1 MSQTGDCFVE
11 NASGSTVRQDIN
23 NSLANILSSNSG
35 SNAPSY
41 GVAGS
46 LFYSINTQS
55 PYIYFSDG
63 SNWRP
68 ILKTNGNGFFANHVN
83 ASTSVEINTTGSI
96 ELHSGL
102 AATAT
107 PFIDFKRGAVD
118 VECRITQSADDS
130 YDLVIQTGGS
140 VSAFKSFQFKGNGT
154 LIFPGATSGGQTG
167 QGVLCAR
174 GYGTRT
180 GLDTDSGNVIDG
192 VVQSSVNGSNT
203 FNVAWLPL
211 DGVDRAFFYIDNTRQ
226 GYISFVTSDYRIKRE
241 ITDLNVNGIERLKKL
256 RPVSYKHAE
265 FRNYKAT
272 ESVHEGFIA
281 HEVSEVIPDA
291 CVIPK
296 DDANL
301 QQLELLPLISTL
313 TKALQEAVAKIETLE
328 TKVAAL
334 EAK

>member
-1 MSQTGDCFVE
+1 MSQTGDYNIA
-11 NASGSTVRQDIN
+11 NASGSTVRQDITDTF
-23 NSLANILSSNSG
+23 ANVLSSNSG
-35 SNAPSY
+35 GAVPSY
-41 GVAGS
+41 AVAGT
-46 LFYSINTQS
+46 LFYSTNGAQ
-55 PYIYFSDG
+55 PYIYFYDG
-63 SNWRP
+63 SAWHP
-68 ILKTNGNGFFANHVN
+68 IIKINGNGFFSATN

-102 AATAT
+102 AVNAT
-107 PFIDFKRGAVD
+107 PFIDFKRDAVD
-118 VECRITQSADDS
+118 VECRITQSADGN

-154 LIFPGATSGGQTG
+154 LIFPGATNGGITH